1 MYMNGFGFF
10 LLIIVA
16 VILFFVFRKKAHEEH
31 FEDQEEMSQ
40 YEEAEEEDEHLPIK
54 VKDYFFTR
62 NEYKLYKI
70 LYSIINEK
78 PDYELISKVR
88 WEDIWNVPKY
98 SKESAR
104 YRGYLRSRHVDFV
117 VLSREQGCS
126 IKILIELNDSSHN
139 YSKTIERDNRL
150 KKFCKYTELHL
161 MIIKTSQFY
170 DEEKIKENPSVY
182 KAKKC
187 LFVSVRNLVFL

>member
-1 MYMNGFGFF
+1 MHMNEFGFF

-16 VILFFVFRKKAHEEH
+16 VILFFISRKKGHKND
-31 FEDQEEMSQ
+31 FKTQEEVPQ
-40 YEEAEEEDEHLPIK
+40 YEEKEEDERLPIK

-161 MIIKTSQFY
+161 MIIKTSRFY
-170 DEEKIKENPSVY
+170 DEEKIKENLN
-182 KAKKC
+182 KC
-187 LFVSVRNLVFL
+187 IQRKEVFICEC

>member
-1 MYMNGFGFF
+1 M
-10 LLIIVA
+10 
-16 VILFFVFRKKAHEEH
+16 
-31 FEDQEEMSQ
+31 
-40 YEEAEEEDEHLPIK
+40 
-54 VKDYFFTR
+54 
-62 NEYKLYKI
+62 
-70 LYSIINEK
+70 YSIINEK

-161 MIIKTSQFY
+161 MIIKTSRFY
-170 DEEKIKENPSVY
+170 DEEKIKENLN
-182 KAKKC
+182 KC
-187 LFVSVRNLVFL
+187 IQRKEVFICEC

>member
-16 VILFFVFRKKAHEEH
+16 VILFFIFRKKGHKDD
-31 FEDQEEMSQ
+31 FKTQEEVPQ
-40 YEEAEEEDEHLPIK
+40 YEEKEEDKYLPIK

-88 WEDIWNVPKY
+88 WEDIWNVPKK
-98 SKESAR
+98 SKERAR
-104 YRGYLRSRHVDFV
+104 YRGYLRSRHIDFV
-117 VLSREQGCS
+117 ILSREQGCA

-139 YSKTIERDNRL
+139 YSKTIDRDERL
-150 KKFCKYTELHL
+150 KKFCEYTELHL
-161 MIIKTSQFY
+161 MIIKTSRFY
-170 DEEKIKENPSVY
+170 DEEKIKKNLN
-182 KAKKC
+182 KC
-187 LFVSVRNLVFL
+187 IQSKEVFICEC